1 LNTTI
6 IFCGFEEPLA
16 NFTIRIYYPP
26 VLTDRGE
33 VRKREN
39 EQLSMDMAE
48 PGSSLAF
55 PFPSQVSW
63 TKDGEEVA
71 GGSST
76 RVFNYSSIFIGSVQ
90 PSDSGL
96 YVLSA
101 TNYQL
106 NGGPLLGNATASLT
120 LNVLFGARFSGPGS
134 GTVAVV
140 EGESATLVCGTGL
153 SGNPLPTLTW
163 TDNTGRE
170 VVEEGRI
177 SLSTG
182 RELVSLTLSS
192 TRQNDTGYWNC
203 SAQVYDGANVVGQPV
218 GRDIRLVVVAPPVAP
233 VDLSIKEIGATWM
246 YLQWFNPSAGLGNP
260 PLSSHVVRVQE
271 VGGEVEERTFDS
283 SEGEANVTDLLPGTQ
298 YILSAVAVSQ
308 FEDLQATSPPSNSDS
323 GTTNVTVPAPVCS
336 GVPEVEDT
344 RLVVRWTYRHMGGA
358 PITSVD
364 VYFTTTTDSTRV
376 SFSDDSQ
383 AVLGEV
389 GAREREDSIPLP
401 EAGFT
406 YIFSVTATNS
416 QGTSAVDC
424 PPLTPDIGVPG
435 RPDPPKVYTTTR
447 GVAFVTVHTPHSG
460 LRGNS
465 TDKLQFILLVDQGR
479 E

>member
-1 LNTTI
+1 MWWSCSSVIILTFSCGLQPGECQFSVTTDPVPGVNGYFPGTQNITLVCQVNEGGSRRATSWSKQTALDREEGRGRRTITSSGNNFDPNFLLSSQENIGQFGIPDTSILTIVSLTEDLNTTI

-16 NFTIRIYYPP
+16 NFTIRINYPP

-33 VRKREN
+33 VRRREN
-39 EQLSMDMAE
+39 EELSMDMAE
-48 PGSSLAF
+48 PGSLLAF

-63 TKDGEEVA
+63 AKDGEEVA

-90 PSDSGL
+90 PSDSGD

-106 NGGPLLGNATASLT
+106 NGGPLLGSATASLT
-120 LNVLFGARFSGPGS
+120 LNVLFGARYSGPGS

-163 TDNTGRE
+163 TDNTGR
-170 VVEEGRI
+170 VATAGGRT

-182 RELVSLTLSS
+182 REVVSLTLSS
-192 TRQNDTGYWNC
+192 TRQYDTGYWNC
-203 SAQVYDGANVVGQPV
+203 SAQVYDGANVVGQSV
-218 GRDIRLVVVAPPVAP
+218 GRDIRLVVVVPPVAP
-233 VDLSIKEIGATWM
+233 VDLAVKGIGATWI

-308 FEDLQATSPPSNSDS
+308 FQDLRAISPRSNSDS
-323 GTTNVTVPAPVCS
+323 GTTTLTVPAPVCS
-336 GVPEVEDT
+336 DVPEVEDT
-344 RLVVRWTYRHMGGA
+344 RLA
-358 PITSVD
+358 
-364 VYFTTTTDSTRV
+364 
-376 SFSDDSQ
+376 
-383 AVLGEV
+383 
-389 GAREREDSIPLP
+389 
-401 EAGFT
+401 
-406 YIFSVTATNS
+406 
-416 QGTSAVDC
+416 
-424 PPLTPDIGVPG
+424 
-435 RPDPPKVYTTTR
+435 
-447 GVAFVTVHTPHSG
+447 
-460 LRGNS
+460 
-465 TDKLQFILLVDQGR
+465 
-479 E
+479 